1 MRFNLY
7 LLLLCLCG
15 FFATRINAACITGYI
30 EIWPP
35 PNKPLPANPTFI
47 ITLYGNACKY
57 VSVFSSDS
65 AVSIFHNREVIQLK
79 CIEVIL
85 NDSNIH
91 QLIYRPVKLLREYSN
106 YTIDFS
112 DTLIDSGIISSL
124 FSIQLR
130 KYENDVF
137 NPKAAF
143 GVWKTE
149 GIDLSKPSFSKQ
161 LTKIKKKVGAGY
173 CYPTN
178 QILFKHKIFDSGAL
192 IFKFTI
198 KRKGDTTT
206 YTYYCPTLEVAED
219 KLVSLG
225 TNGLFFPFKLDYGDK
240 FRGTVQAMDAAG
252 NFSKEI
258 HPITFRYR
266 RKYYAVLTII
276 RQKLLPFETFLQLP

>member
-1 MRFNLY
+1 MRYILY
-7 LLLLCLCG
+7 ILIVCSNGLFSFHAKATCL
-15 FFATRINAACITGYI
+15 TEEI

-35 PNKPLPANPTFI
+35 TNTPLPANPTFI
-47 ITLYGNACKY
+47 ITLYGKACKY
-57 VSVFSSDS
+57 VNIFSSDS
-65 AVSIFHNREVIQLK
+65 GVSIFHNREVIQLR

-85 NDSNIH
+85 NDSNVH

-112 DTLIDSGIISSL
+112 DTLIDAGIIHTL
-124 FSIQLR
+124 FRRQLS
-130 KYENDVF
+130 KYEDDIF
-137 NPKAAF
+137 NHGASL

-149 GIDLSKPSFSKQ
+149 GGDFSVPLFSKN
-161 LTKIKKKVGAGY
+161 LTKIKKRVSY
-173 CYPTN
+173 RRYSYLN
-178 QILFKHKIFDSGAL
+178 QILFKHSIFDSGAL

-206 YTYYCPTLEVAED
+206 YTYYCPTLEGAED
-219 KLVSLG
+219 RLVSIG

-240 FRGTVQAMDAAG
+240 FHGTVQAMDAAG

-258 HPITFRYR
+258 HPITFRFR

-276 RQKLLPFETFLQLP
+276 RQKLFPFETF

>member
-1 MRFNLY
+1 MRYILY
-7 LLLLCLCG
+7 ILIVCSNGLFSFHAKATCL
-15 FFATRINAACITGYI
+15 TEDI

-35 PNKPLPANPTFI
+35 TNKPLPANPTFI
-47 ITLYGNACKY
+47 ITLYGKACKY
-57 VSVFSSDS
+57 VNIFSSDS
-65 AVSIFHNREVIQLK
+65 GVSIFHNREVIQLR

-85 NDSNIH
+85 NDSNVH

-112 DTLIDSGIISSL
+112 DTLIDVGIISSL

-130 KYENDVF
+130 RYNNDAY
-137 NPKAAF
+137 NPKASL

-149 GIDLSKPSFSKQ
+149 GSDFTIPLFPKK
-161 LTKIKKKVGAGY
+161 LIKIKKKVELGY
-173 CYPTN
+173 CYRPN
-178 QILFKHKIFDSGAL
+178 QILFKHSIFDSGAL

-206 YTYYCPTLEVAED
+206 YTYYCPTLEGAED
-219 KLVSLG
+219 RLVSIG

-240 FRGTVQAMDAAG
+240 FHGTVQAMDAAG

-258 HPITFRYR
+258 HPITFRFR

-276 RQKLLPFETFLQLP
+276 RQKLFPFETF